1 MKIAII
7 SREFIRNN
15 GQGRVNYEIARGLL
29 ERGHSVTILAI
40 RCADDLSTHPHCRFV
55 PLGKTRFPT
64 DLIQLLAFARDTAKW
79 LRMHRS
85 EVDLVQ
91 GNGFV
96 TWEPCDV
103 NAAHYIHAAFAR
115 SKWYSYRGFAPYSLY
130 QQLWTG
136 LNIRWERKAFTKAK
150 RVIAVAR
157 PIVNELIEIGIPEAK
172 ITMIWNG
179 VNVGEFY
186 PGSGDRNFFHLP
198 EGVPLALFVGDIKT
212 SRKNLETVFRAME
225 IVPDLHLAVAGST
238 SGSPYPA
245 MARTLGLEDR
255 VHFLNQITEI
265 PLLMRSVDFF
275 TFPSRYEAQPLVLL
289 EAMASG
295 LPSVVSPTF
304 GADEFLRDG
313 GFILDDPE
321 DYQGLARTLQA
332 LISDRSLR
340 SRMGVASRERA
351 IKMQWSVTVD
361 QYLIVFEEVIASL
374 LQNRQDQ
381 YNDVAVSRVD

>member
-15 GQGRVNYEIARGLL
+15 GQGRVNYEIALGLL

-40 RCADDLSTHPHCRFV
+40 RCAEDLSTHPLCHFV
-55 PLGKTRFPT
+55 PLGQTRFPT

-96 TWEPCDV
+96 TWEMCDV
-103 NAAHYIHAAFAR
+103 SSAHYIHAGFAR
-115 SKWYSYRGFAPYSLY
+115 SKWYSYRGLAPYSLY
-130 QQLWTG
+130 QQLWTQ
-136 LNIRWERKAFTKAK
+136 LNIRWERKAFAGAK

-157 PIVNELIEIGIPEAK
+157 PIVNELKEIGIPEAK

-179 VNVGEFY
+179 VNVREFC
-186 PGSGDRNFFHLP
+186 PGAGDRSVFGLP
-198 EGVPLALFVGDIKT
+198 DGVPMALFVGDIKT

-225 IVPDLHLAVAGST
+225 TVPELHLAVAGDT

-245 MARTLGLEDR
+245 MARTQGLENR
-255 VHFLNQITEI
+255 VHFLDQITEI

-295 LPSVVSPTF
+295 LPSIVSPTF
-304 GADEFLRDG
+304 GADEFLGEG

-321 DYQGLARTLQA
+321 DYQGLSRALQA
-332 LISDRSLR
+332 LISDPSLR
-340 SRMGVASRERA
+340 QRMGSASRERA
-351 IKMQWSVTVD
+351 IQMQWSATVD
-361 QYLIVFEEVIASL
+361 QYVMVFEKLLASS
-374 LQNRQDQ
+374 RKSDREDAE
-381 YNDVAVSRVD
+381 DVAVA